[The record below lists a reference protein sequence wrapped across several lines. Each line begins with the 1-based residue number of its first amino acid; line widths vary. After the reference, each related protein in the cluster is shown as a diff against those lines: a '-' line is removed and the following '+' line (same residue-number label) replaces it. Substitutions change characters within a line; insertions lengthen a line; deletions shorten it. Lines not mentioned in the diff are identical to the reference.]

1 MKKFLLSL
9 AFMLMCSFAFANSAE
24 INKVSKESIK
34 LNLVKTSSLNEDGIV
49 VKSCTYDV
57 IDARTLKKVGEI
69 TVTDVP
75 DILPCND
82 SKLVRDI
89 TEYINRIE

>member
-24 INKVSKESIK
+24 INKVSKESI
-34 LNLVKTSSLNEDGIV
+34 NLSKTSSLNADGIV

-57 IDARTLKKVGEI
+57 IDVRTLKKIGEI

-75 DILPCND
+75 GMLPCD
-82 SKLVRDI
+82 DKELISDV
-89 TEYINRIE
+89 TAYINSL

>member
-75 DILPCND
+75 DMLPCND
-82 SKLVRDI
+82 SNLIREI
-89 TEYINRIE
+89 TEYINRVE